1 MPFGLRS
8 RYPGTERDS
17 RSPRVR
23 PAAQRRVAVHV
34 LLALVSLLV
43 PLVLFVVSAA
53 SGYERALHAA
63 RERVERTT
71 IILRENALK
80 VLHTQ
85 QLVLARIEDLLEGD
99 GDEEELEA
107 RARAA
112 LSLVMQDAVQNTV
125 SMWVSDADGRVIAGS
140 QPWGRDMT
148 TSHNEWFV
156 ALRDGADELYI
167 SAPFVGRATGVLSVA
182 LARRRPSV
190 DGSFRGTVH
199 VSVSPAYFV
208 QFFSAVADHEGHHA
222 LLLREDGQV
231 LAEDPPG
238 GAHPKLG
245 PDDPLM
251 RRIDAEPTGGLI
263 EEEGEGARLVGYQ
276 RVQGFSVYVSFAL
289 ARDAVLYDWRVRT
302 AEYFF
307 VSLLCAIALAAA
319 SAVALAENRARLAAL
334 VALEA
339 EVAQRE
345 ATEQRLRDNSR
356 LEAVGRVTGGIAHD
370 FNNLL
375 TTMLMSLDIIEAR
388 SGFSEEEVA
397 LVRGARKAA
406 ETGADLVASLLAYA
420 RGQMLVP
427 VTLDA
432 AALVA
437 EVIPLLKQS
446 ARESMAI
453 DLDAGA
459 DLPPCLADP
468 VQLRAALFNLALN
481 ARDAMGGGGRL
492 TIRLGEAMLTAD
504 DLAGNPDA
512 TPGRFVAIAFA
523 DEGVGIAPED
533 LGRVFEPFFTTKAP
547 GKGTGLGLSQVF
559 GFVRQ
564 SRGHVRIESA
574 VGRGTTVTVF
584 LPVTEARTA
593 PAEGASPEPGV
604 RRPSRVGRRVLVVDD
619 NADIRA
625 LARSILGAAGFDV
638 AVAASG
644 DEAIALLES
653 GVAVDL
659 VLSDVVMP
667 GKCDGFALAERCAAS
682 WPWRPVV
689 LMSGYAPDRARMPVT
704 IAGFI
709 NKPFYRDTLLGAVGS
724 ALARAPA

>member
-1 MPFGLRS
+1 MPFGPRS

-17 RSPRVR
+17 GASSRR
-23 PAAQRRVAVHV
+23 PHLARRVTVHV

-43 PLVLFVVSAA
+43 PLVLFIVSAA

-85 QLVLARIEDLLEGD
+85 QLVLARIEDLLESD
-99 GDEEELEA
+99 GDEDELEG

-112 LSLVMQDAVQNTV
+112 LSLVMQDAIQNTV
-125 SMWVSDADGRVIAGS
+125 SIWVSDADGRVIAGS
-140 QPWGRDMT
+140 QPWGKDMT

-156 ALRDGADELYI
+156 ALRDGPDELYI

-199 VSVSPAYFV
+199 VSVSPAYFA
-208 QFFSAVADHEGHHA
+208 QFFSAVAGHEGHHA

-238 GAHPKLG
+238 GAYPTLE

-251 RRIDAEPTGGLI
+251 RRIAADPSGGMI
-263 EEEGEGARLVGYQ
+263 EEQGEGARIVGYQ
-276 RVQGFSVYVSFAL
+276 RVEGFPVYVSFAL
-289 ARDAVLYDWRVRT
+289 ARDAVLADWRART

-307 VSLLCAIALAAA
+307 ISLLCAIALAAA
-319 SAVALAENRARLAAL
+319 SAVALGENRARLAAL

-406 ETGADLVASLLAYA
+406 ETGAELVASLLAYA

-446 ARESMAI
+446 TRDQMEI
-453 DLDAGA
+453 ELDTGT

-481 ARDAMGGGGRL
+481 ARDAMDGEGRL
-492 TIRLGEAMLTAD
+492 AIRLGEATLTAD
-504 DLAGNPDA
+504 DLAGNADA
-512 TPGRFVAIAFA
+512 TPGRFVSIAFA
-523 DEGVGIAPED
+523 DEGVGIAKED
-533 LGRVFEPFFTTKAP
+533 LGRVFEPFFTTKPP

-574 VGRGTTVTVF
+574 VGRGTTVTIF
-584 LPVTEARTA
+584 LPVTEAKA
-593 PAEGASPEPGV
+593 VAAGGGASEAEV
-604 RRPSRVGRRVLVVDD
+604 ERPSRARRRVLVVDD

-625 LARSILGAAGFDV
+625 LARSILAAAGFDV
-638 AVAASG
+638 VVAGSG
-644 DEAIALLES
+644 DEALALLES

-667 GKCDGFALAERCAAS
+667 GKCDGFALAEHCAAS

-689 LMSGYAPDRARMPVT
+689 LMSGYAPDRARMPAT
-704 IAGFI
+704 IAAFI
-709 NKPFYRDTLLGAVGS
+709 PKPFYRETLLGAVGS